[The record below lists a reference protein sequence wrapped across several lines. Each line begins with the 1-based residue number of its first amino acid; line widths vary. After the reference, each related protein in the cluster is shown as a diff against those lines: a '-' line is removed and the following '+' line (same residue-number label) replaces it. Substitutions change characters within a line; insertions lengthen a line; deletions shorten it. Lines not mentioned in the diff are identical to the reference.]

1 MILERE
7 RRGRV
12 EILRLNRPEARN
24 AINPEMS
31 VAIEAALDEIE
42 SDGDVWCGG
51 AHRQRLRVLRR
62 RRPEGHRDRVAASTS

>member
-24 AINPEMS
+24 AMSPELS
-31 VAIEAALDEIE
+31 QAIEDALDDTEA
-42 SDGDVWCGG
+42 DRGV
-51 AHRQRLRVLRR
+51 RR
-62 RRPEGHRDRVAASTS
+62 GRAHRDRARCSAPAPT